1 MSRRKS
7 TGQLVPRDMLEMM
20 GRQVRVQRAEQHKAG
35 SALGQA
41 FSWLRSSQKKK
52 KMKKKMKKKKKESD
66 VRETDD
72 EDAAKACAKVHDE
85 QKRVS
90 VHYSASQ
97 HFQENVFIE
106 GSRPQFLE
114 DLHSEAQEGL
124 KIQQKEEHESG
135 VNFAE
140 DERIASSDTAH
151 PEQDVNCKNEGGT
164 LEWQSNSGIT
174 DTVST
179 RSALTR
185 QGSTFKPLYPV
196 KRLDQNKKKN
206 RRTTI
211 MGIPNQVQKELALH
225 RGSTFQQVVSTNNN
239 NNQSDVF
246 IIPTFD
252 GGTPVV
258 TKQGARVHLSDL
270 EQVTGDKQQ
279 TRKHPQEA
287 YKEEEEP
294 LNHQE
299 FGSHCYRS
307 SVLRPKSV
315 VVPGMT
321 TFASFNPSKSSFFL
335 EPQGPVMSISPQ
347 ATYLSTIIPNAVLP
361 ASIEVIEI
369 DLFGVKSTGSAH
381 TASKTSL
388 ASSDSTVSPL
398 LSRRSDGLHIEN
410 SSNSTTEVCNAQEVD
425 LKVRESI
432 VNSKEDQEFASLHT
446 SVSLVSRN
454 REAHK
459 DPKPENDAKI
469 KRNSTR
475 SLSITKTK
483 QPPAPPRRSNS
494 LHCNKIRTN
503 TKIQVD
509 EIYVPASQGLA
520 STTADITSTEQLKSE
535 TNKIPNPVSKTSPNP
550 TEISDGEATKSL
562 SEIHPQKT
570 PSEGDKFERTMSPSS
585 GYSSQS
591 GTPTLSPKEIT
602 HSSPDKHKKNPAKPE
617 RSVSR
622 ASSSASPSSSLTS
635 LSSGTSEAISSG
647 ISCLA
652 PISAKEPTPTSKMEE
667 LLNVPPPPKVKAPC
681 PPPPETWAQNSRTI
695 ELLCGPSPKVSK
707 ILEESRPI
715 KESTG
720 KDEHSQLKRE
730 DLHVS
735 KSSERN
741 SKTEKLSAI
750 NSEDAHEDQ
759 ECLITK
765 QHTFVVQTRVETP
778 TKVQRLESCC
788 PTMKDSDS
796 CEIAT
801 KTKLSPV
808 MKNPQTVLQT
818 EDVVLTESSLETSV
832 GENEVGT
839 NEVLVTFMEPQGVH
853 DAIVSTSAPPDHQP
867 TPPLLRKS
875 PPISEPLV
883 DLDKVQKEILNIE
896 SSWPPPPPPL
906 QGDYIFDGA
915 DELDFPLPPPPDV
928 RDDVSAVMEKCST
941 GIDGMDTPI
950 PPLEEFVKLIQDSS
964 EGSTSKPPDPVLR
977 PVVVVDN
984 KDSDTILSCP
994 TSSSISP
1001 PSVKASSSRFTKRH
1015 SLEVEIHST
1024 TEHSLTARLPSPV
1037 PTTSPM
1043 ENLTAGVVFR
1053 RPPSSAHRENR
1064 SKELL
1069 ARHKSAPIPKEDANI
1084 PLVTP
1089 SLLQM
1094 VRLRSVSTTED
1105 SEAAITEDESIK
1117 EGASV
1122 QNICRQQSPPQKPI
1136 RKSIT
1141 SPPQVVKTSVTPSTP
1156 SMRLQEA
1163 IRIKTAALTSR
1174 EGLPCRLGMRT
1185 SYHCANESGILPL
1198 KTCEAYDKQQFQT
1211 STASFI
1217 FSRSTKRALEDQSP
1231 IFDQTHR
1238 VKSDRVPPPVARKP
1252 SHGGVS
1258 FSQEPSFAIGDPQQ
1272 HSKGIALPETTTRVT
1287 ADTIETLF

>member
-1 MSRRKS
+1 MCCCCRVRLLGPRGEDMSRRKS
-7 TGQLVPRDMLEMM
+7 TGQLVPRDMLETT

-52 KMKKKMKKKKKESD
+52 KKKKKKTMEKKKKS
-66 VRETDD
+66 ED
-72 EDAAKACAKVHDE
+72 EDAAKACVKVHDE

-90 VHYSASQ
+90 ASP

-140 DERIASSDTAH
+140 DESLASSDTAH
-151 PEQDVNCKNEGGT
+151 PEQDCNSKDEGGS

-196 KRLDQNKKKN
+196 KRLDKNKKRN

-225 RGSTFQQVVSTNNN
+225 RGSTFQPVVSTN

-246 IIPTFD
+246 ILPTFD

-279 TRKHPQEA
+279 TRKHPQEV
-287 YKEEEEP
+287 YKEEEP

-307 SVLRPKSV
+307 SDLRPKSV

-321 TFASFNPSKSSFFL
+321 TFTSCNPSMSSFL
-335 EPQGPVMSISPQ
+335 WELQGPVMSISPQ
-347 ATYLSTIIPNAVLP
+347 ASYLSTIIPNAVLP

-369 DLFGVKSTGSAH
+369 DLNGVNGAH
-381 TASKTSL
+381 TAIKTSL
-388 ASSDSTVSPL
+388 ASLDSTVSPL

-410 SSNSTTEVCNAQEVD
+410 SSNSTTEVCNAQKVD
-425 LKVRESI
+425 LKVQERI

-446 SVSLVSRN
+446 SVDLISRN

-459 DPKPENDAKI
+459 DPEPDNDAKK

-475 SLSITKTK
+475 SLSITKTR

-494 LHCNKIRTN
+494 LHCNKIRTD

-509 EIYVPASQGLA
+509 DKYVNASQGLT
-520 STTADITSTEQLKSE
+520 STIADIASTEQLKLE
-535 TNKIPNPVSKTSPNP
+535 TNNIPNPVSKSSPNP
-550 TEISDGEATKSL
+550 TEVSAGEARNSL

-622 ASSSASPSSSLTS
+622 ASSSASPSLSLAS
-635 LSSGTSEAISSG
+635 LSSGTSEVISSG

-652 PISAKEPTPTSKMEE
+652 QISAKDPTSTSKMEE
-667 LLNVPPPPKVKAPC
+667 LLDIPPPPKVKAPC

-707 ILEESRPI
+707 ILQESRPI

-720 KDEHSQLKRE
+720 KDEHSQLKWE

-735 KSSERN
+735 KPSERN

-765 QHTFVVQTRVETP
+765 QKTFVVQTRVETP
-778 TKVQRLESCC
+778 TKVQRQESCW
-788 PTMKDSDS
+788 PTVKDSDS
-796 CEIAT
+796 CEISPN
-801 KTKLSPV
+801 TKLSPV
-808 MKNPQTVLQT
+808 MNNPQT

-832 GENEVGT
+832 GENEVGP
-839 NEVLVTFMEPQGVH
+839 NEVLVTFIEPQGVH
-853 DAIVSTSAPPDHQP
+853 EAIVSTSAPPDHQL

-915 DELDFPLPPPPDV
+915 NELDFLLPPPPDV

-941 GIDGMDTPI
+941 KIDDLDKPI
-950 PPLEEFVKLIQDSS
+950 TPLEEFVQLIQDSS
-964 EGSTSKPPDPVLR
+964 EGSTSEPPDPVLR

-984 KDSDTILSCP
+984 KDTDTVLSCP

-1001 PSVKASSSRFTKRH
+1001 PSVKTSSSRFTKRR

-1024 TEHSLTARLPSPV
+1024 TEHSVTARLPSPV

-1053 RPPSSAHRENR
+1053 RPPNSAHKENR

-1122 QNICRQQSPPQKPI
+1122 QNTCRQQSTPQKPI

-1141 SPPQVVKTSVTPSTP
+1141 SPPHVVKTSVTPSTP

-1174 EGLPCRLGMRT
+1174 EGLPCRLGMKT
-1185 SYHCANESGILPL
+1185 SYHCANESGIVPL
-1198 KTCEAYDKQQFQT
+1198 KTCEANDKQQFHT

-1217 FSRSTKRALEDQSP
+1217 FSRSTKRAFEDQSP
-1231 IFDQTHR
+1231 IFNQTHR
-1238 VKSDRVPPPVARKP
+1238 LKPDRVPPPVARKP
-1252 SHGGVS
+1252 SPSGV
-1258 FSQEPSFAIGDPQQ
+1258 SFAIGDPLE